1 MSTRTKKPT
10 TAEAILM
17 VAEAVRELNNSK
29 ASHENLDNFKIEV
42 NNAFTEVRQYID
54 DNSFHNLSVEAFVD
68 KYKQA
73 KQLIDTQER
82 TEYYNKVF
90 RSMRQEVD
98 NILRN
103 ELNYIIA
110 TQQSSTGEW
119 RVSNRL
125 LAFNQADN
133 YEGIQLY
140 LDETPISSVMDLT
153 KSSYTLYAVAGT
165 GEKHTLST
173 VYLGKDSVLRGV
185 EFPVYRNTTATL
197 SPTTNPLNLLATPL
211 QDNGWTTTDS
221 RAVWHEDGVKLASET
236 VQLTSPSISL
246 QHGRYKL
253 FIVAKKDSEDMLGRF
268 NAIINGRSISMT
280 ANDEGHTNEV
290 TIHVVTSSN
299 LSFSLRNYNPVTI
312 DKIVLIRADED
323 GSTTKDLREPHTVIL
338 GFSM

>member
-17 VAEAVRELNNSK
+17 VAEAIRELKDGK
-29 ASHENLDNFKIEV
+29 ASHDDLENFKLELDTV
-42 NNAFTEVRQYID
+42 LAELRQSID
-54 DNSFHNLSVEAFVD
+54 DNSFHNISTEAFVD
-68 KYKQA
+68 KYRQA
-73 KQLIDTQER
+73 KHLIDAQER

-90 RSMRQEVD
+90 RSMQQEV
-98 NILRN
+98 NSVLRD

-119 RVSNRL
+119 RVSDRL
-125 LAFNQADN
+125 LDFNQADN

-140 LDETPISSVMDLT
+140 LDETPISSDMNLT
-153 KSSYTLYAVAGT
+153 KPRYTLYAVAGT
-165 GEKHTLST
+165 GEKHKLST

-185 EFPVYRNTTATL
+185 EFPVYRNTTARLL
-197 SPTTNPLNLLATPL
+197 STTNPLNLLATPL

-221 RAVWHEDGVKLASET
+221 RAVWHEDGIKLASEV

-246 QHGRYKL
+246 QQGEYKL
-253 FIVAKKDSEDMLGRF
+253 FIVAKKDSADTFGRF
-268 NAIINGRSISMT
+268 TTSIGNRVINMVASDEGYVNEIAISML
-280 ANDEGHTNEV
+280 
-290 TIHVVTSSN
+290 TSDN
-299 LSFSLRNYNPVTI
+299 LSFSLSNYSPVTI

-323 GSTTKDLREPHTVIL
+323 GSTTKDLREPHAVTL